1 MTSGVLA
8 ATNISDIPDRRARFD
23 HVLKHLYP
31 PRERWDLAIAD
42 LPANLRERA
51 RENGCDLRNLSV
63 TWFDVCEDCRIHVLD
78 DHDRF
83 YQPAYV
89 SALLTAMRSERH
101 GHSSRSEDFV
111 GDNGVYVVV
120 TSNRAHGAHVSTAYR
135 VEPKGVA
142 PSQAT
147 AADFFLAAERK
158 LRDKT
163 NYGEDAQ

>member
-8 ATNISDIPDRRARFD
+8 ATHIGNIPDRRARFY
-23 HVLKHLYP
+23 HVLKHLYASK
-31 PRERWDLAIAD
+31 ERWDLAIVD
-42 LPANLRERA
+42 LPANLRARA

-63 TWFDVCEDCRIHVLD
+63 TWFDVCEDCQIHVLA
-78 DHDRF
+78 DHDCF
-83 YQPAYV
+83 YEPAYA

-101 GHSSRSEDFV
+101 GHASNSEDFV

-120 TSNRAHGAHVSTAYR
+120 TSNRAHGPHVSTAYR

-142 PSQAT
+142 PGQAT